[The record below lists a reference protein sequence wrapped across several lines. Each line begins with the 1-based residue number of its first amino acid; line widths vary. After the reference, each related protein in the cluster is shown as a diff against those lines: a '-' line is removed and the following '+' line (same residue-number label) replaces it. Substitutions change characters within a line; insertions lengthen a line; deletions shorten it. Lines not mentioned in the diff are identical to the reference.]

1 MNSISG
7 RSAVCYIKVEALGS
21 EMIYEVLQHQHP
33 LWVDVVEGDGKV
45 TTAVH
50 AVMFPVLD
58 ILKMRTERHL
68 LRTKPLGMHEMF
80 LNKAANR
87 VIYTNLSVTTHQ
99 CTLIHK

>member
-1 MNSISG
+1 MHIFGGTYQN
-7 RSAVCYIKVEALGS
+7 AF
-21 EMIYEVLQHQHP
+21 H
-33 LWVDVVEGDGKV
+33 D
-45 TTAVH
+45 
-50 AVMFPVLD
+50 FPVSTTLD